1 MPHRA
6 LCEHPFRVARLV
18 IIRPALLCR
27 AAMSKFARAA
37 LAIRK
42 QFSRRLAD
50 NALLPSCIL
59 SPRAMPHSA
68 LCADHAACDD
78 AACTA
83 GPRHSVKR
91 CSRRVSPCL
100 VSRFSA
106 GNASL
111 PRCPPSPNRFLQRRG
126 VLPFPTLPSARRVL
140 CLMKLFMCSF
150 CLSFL
155 GGKMGLACSVL
166 YFTWLKPDSQ
176 SPLRAAT
183 EQRKADP
190 IHDHLVL
197 CVGKVTGHTRMTR
210 CGRCGRACSSA
221 A

>member
-140 CLMKLFMCSF
+140 CLMNLFMCSF
-150 CLSFL
+150 CLSFFWEGIWGCL
-155 GGKMGLACSVL
+155 VQSCTSPGSSLTPKVL
-166 YFTWLKPDSQ
+166 FAPQQNKERQIQ
-176 SPLRAAT
+176 SL
-183 EQRKADP
+183 
-190 IHDHLVL
+190 II
-197 CVGKVTGHTRMTR
+197 
-210 CGRCGRACSSA
+210 
-221 A
+221 